1 MELRCYI
8 IDDEPLAIEVLE
20 AHIKK
25 YGRLELAGTFQ
36 NAIEAFNALQK
47 EPVDLIFLD
56 IQMPGLTGID
66 FLKSLTDA
74 PDVIFTTAYR
84 EYALEGFEL
93 NVLDYLLKPISF
105 ERFIKAMGKVSKT
118 NTKEIAAIS
127 GPETDESLLFI
138 PVDKKMVRVQLDSI
152 LYIESQR
159 DYISIQT
166 TAKKIKAHQQISTIE
181 EKLPASEFLRI
192 HRSFIVSVQK
202 IESWSASEIEVP
214 NKILPVGRT
223 YKKQVQEILESRTS
237 TL

>member
-1 MELRCYI
+1 MKLRCYI

-25 YGRLELAGTFQ
+25 YGRLELADTFQ
-36 NAIEAFNALQK
+36 NAIEAHKALQD

-66 FLKSLTDA
+66 FLKSLTDP

-105 ERFIKAMGKVSKT
+105 GRFLKAMGKLFRSD
-118 NTKEIAAIS
+118 NMAITS
-127 GPETDESLLFI
+127 TSNSDPDEPLLFI
-138 PVDKKMVRVQLDSI
+138 PVDKKMVRIELNKI
-152 LYIESQR
+152 HYIESQR
-159 DYISIQT
+159 DYVSIQT
-166 TAKKIKAHQQISTIE
+166 TTKKVLAHQQISIIE
-181 EKLPASEFLRI
+181 EKLPASEFIRI
-192 HRSFIVSVQK
+192 HRSFIVSVRK
-202 IESWSASEIEVP
+202 IESWSASRIEVP
-214 NKILPVGRT
+214 EKTLPIGRT
-223 YKKQVQEILESRTS
+223 YKKQVLKLLESRSS